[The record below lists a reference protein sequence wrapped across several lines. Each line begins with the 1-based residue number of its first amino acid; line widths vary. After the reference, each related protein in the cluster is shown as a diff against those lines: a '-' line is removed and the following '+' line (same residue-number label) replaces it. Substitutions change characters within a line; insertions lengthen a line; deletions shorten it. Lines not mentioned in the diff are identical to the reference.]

1 MYGRQAARRSKT
13 QNVLPENCHPVRVVV
28 WELITIFVLIWHF
41 VKCTLLPLYL
51 TLDALLIARQN
62 VFIQVLHFVLQV
74 FTATA
79 HSFGCWSCCWWHS
92 VVVLSS
98 SSSHGRTH
106 TYIWQIVCTV
116 ILFAVHFGHN
126 YDVCKGLKCPGNLLV
141 KLSKFTLFSFF
152 HSDWKWK
159 KCHLKLYTFQEHSC
173 A

>member
-1 MYGRQAARRSKT
+1 MYGSQAARRSKT

-79 HSFGCWSCCWWHS
+79 HSFGCWSCCCWWNS

-98 SSSHGRTH
+98 SSSSHGHTH

-141 KLSKFTLFSFF
+141 KLSKFTLFSFS

-159 KCHLKLYTFQEHSC
+159 
-173 A
+173 